1 MLAILR
7 LPAFRRLWLNAMFSA
22 VSFGGDFVLVG
33 WLAHSVTGDSGW
45 TGTAFALLFLPGF
58 LLGAPAGSIA
68 DRFQRHHLIRVLEL
82 IAAGTM
88 AAIAIV
94 FAFGEA
100 DLLHVLLMPLILGSI
115 RAVQNPV
122 RMSYAYD
129 VVGPDQAMMGI
140 AGTSLGT
147 RTGMIFGAL
156 AAGTLTEAYG
166 LSGAFALMAL
176 AHVVAWAVLGS
187 NGPATTHQVI
197 DRDPILKNLAASL
210 AELRT
215 NQVLLALVLVTAVV
229 EVFGTSFSTLVPVL
243 TEERLALGAEGIG
256 WLFTAQAIGAFVAI
270 VVLFIRPP
278 SERKGVAYFL
288 VIAGMGVAIIVLGWV
303 DSLFGMLL
311 VLGLI
316 AAGISAWDVLT
327 QSMMQLSV
335 PEHLRGRAMGAWIF
349 AIGSAPLGHFQIGLL
364 ATAIGADWAL
374 YGNGALVLV
383 SVVVAILLSPSLRRL

>member
-1 MLAILR
+1 
-7 LPAFRRLWLNAMFSA
+7 MFSA

-68 DRFQRHHLIRVLEL
+68 DRYQRHHLIRVIEL
-82 IAAGTM
+82 VAAGTM
-88 AAIAIV
+88 AAIAMV
-94 FAFGEA
+94 FAFGDA
-100 DLLHVLLMPLILGSI
+100 GLIHVLLMPLILGSL

-129 VVGPDQAMMGI
+129 VVGADHAMMGI
-140 AGTSLGT
+140 AGSSLGT

-156 AAGTLTEAYG
+156 SAGTLTESFG
-166 LSGAFALMAL
+166 LSGAFTVMAL
-176 AHVVAWAVLGS
+176 AHVAAWAVLGAK
-187 NGPATTHQVI
+187 GPATTHQVI

-210 AELRT
+210 AELRS
-215 NQVLLALVLVTAVV
+215 NRVLLALVLVTAVV

-243 TEERLALGAEGIG
+243 TETRLSLGAEGIG
-256 WLFTAQAIGAFVAI
+256 WLFTAQAIGAFIAI
-270 VVLFIRPP
+270 IILFVRPP
-278 SERKGVAYFL
+278 RERKGMAYFL
-288 VIAGMGVAIIVLGWV
+288 VISGMGLAIVVLGWV

-311 VLGLI
+311 VLGVI

-349 AIGSAPLGHFQIGLL
+349 AIGSAPLGHLQIGLL
-364 ATAIGADWAL
+364 ATAVGADWAL

-383 SVVVAILLSPSLRRL
+383 TVVVALLLSPSLRRL